1 MFTDLKGD
9 ENDYMV
15 SWDKNQPTIHSLYI
29 EEIKGKTVAQMNSQY
44 PYRAVKTINDPRDN
58 GRWLFSSCNDQKN
71 VYLEAAKFDWQIPL
85 KREVKSFEAIPRK
98 DSLMDNPKIEYY
110 AVIVPQIL
118 DDIDSD
124 GRMEL
129 VCIGADGFTANP
141 RGMIVYDLETGK
153 IKWRF
158 DTAGN
163 ISSVL
168 FQDFDLDG
176 KKELVF
182 GTYAFKNT
190 MQEINGLDDTSG
202 WIVVLSSTGKL
213 LYKERQFSG
222 YGQVNLDVSDREQ
235 DGKLEIYAINTTW
248 GNEVTQNLVTAFNW
262 NGNHLQ
268 RKLNLEMASSLE
280 GSQLSD
286 YITSMDIEGTRRL
299 HLVDKVKGLI
309 VLDDNLRIVKHRYSE
324 FVKTI
329 WAIEDLDLDGNKEI
343 VLQTDDDYI
352 EVLDNHYRPLARIKN
367 PSPDS
372 NLLSVNVVRTGHET
386 APLIGISSPRE
397 ICYYQCQRLPI
408 HWYLLKLYVGFAV
421 YINLLLLLIVGFLV
435 IRYRQRFKVMTLTAS
450 HLGEGFIVLNS
461 NRRILFRNQVVLQ
474 LAKDSS
480 DPKCKNLELCFPSLY
495 RCLGDFIAGGKNID
509 KLKQKLNNGDDGGNY
524 HITLFKALNPKT
536 MYFITIYPDQIEGVR
551 VKEQLEWA
559 ELARRLSHHVRR
571 HITNIILSLDA
582 LNKDEDKERK
592 EYYQIIVSEIEKVR
606 VFTHAFQR
614 FTELKDYDLVQHDV
628 IPLIQQCL
636 ARIVIPQEIKLIQSW
651 NGDSISAFVEPVRFT
666 EAIENMLTNSIQAM
680 PAGGT
685 LHITVKS
692 FSKATSPQDG
702 LTVLVE
708 IEDSGCG
715 IPAKYMDD
723 IWKPFFTTNQSG
735 TGIGIP
741 ESKKIINSM
750 SGLMHIQS
758 EEKVGTT
765 VSFWLKGEK

>member
-1 MFTDLKGD
+1 
-9 ENDYMV
+9 MV
-15 SWDKNQPTIHSLYI
+15 L
-29 EEIKGKTVAQMNSQY
+29 
-44 PYRAVKTINDPRDN
+44 
-58 GRWLFSSCNDQKN
+58 
-71 VYLEAAKFDWQIPL
+71 
-85 KREVKSFEAIPRK
+85 
-98 DSLMDNPKIEYY
+98 
-110 AVIVPQIL
+110 
-118 DDIDSD
+118 
-124 GRMEL
+124 
-129 VCIGADGFTANP
+129 
-141 RGMIVYDLETGK
+141 
-153 IKWRF
+153 
-158 DTAGN
+158 
-163 ISSVL
+163 
-168 FQDFDLDG
+168 
-176 KKELVF
+176 
-182 GTYAFKNT
+182 
-190 MQEINGLDDTSG
+190 TS
-202 WIVVLSSTGKL
+202 
-213 LYKERQFSG
+213 
-222 YGQVNLDVSDREQ
+222 
-235 DGKLEIYAINTTW
+235 
-248 GNEVTQNLVTAFNW
+248 
-262 NGNHLQ
+262 NH
-268 RKLNLEMASSLE
+268 
-280 GSQLSD
+280 
-286 YITSMDIEGTRRL
+286 
-299 HLVDKVKGLI
+299 
-309 VLDDNLRIVKHRYSE
+309 
-324 FVKTI
+324 
-329 WAIEDLDLDGNKEI
+329 
-343 VLQTDDDYI
+343 
-352 EVLDNHYRPLARIKN
+352 
-367 PSPDS
+367 
-372 NLLSVNVVRTGHET
+372 
-386 APLIGISSPRE
+386 
-397 ICYYQCQRLPI
+397 
-408 HWYLLKLYVGFAV
+408 
-421 YINLLLLLIVGFLV
+421 
-435 IRYRQRFKVMTLTAS
+435 
-450 HLGEGFIVLNS
+450 
-461 NRRILFRNQVVLQ
+461 RILFRNQVVLQ

-495 RCLGDFIAGGKNID
+495 KCLGDFIAGGKNID